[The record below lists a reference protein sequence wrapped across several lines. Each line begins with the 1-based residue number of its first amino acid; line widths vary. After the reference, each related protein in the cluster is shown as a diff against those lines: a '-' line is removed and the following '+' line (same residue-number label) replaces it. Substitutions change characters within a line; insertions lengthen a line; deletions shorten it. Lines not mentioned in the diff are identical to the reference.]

1 MTTPPKAP
9 QPDPRLFNED
19 LAPAP
24 ERKWGT
30 YSIFA
35 LWMSDTHA
43 ISNYAFASSLF
54 VLGLPAWEVF
64 VALLA
69 GISIVYWLMNRM
81 GHAGHRTGVP
91 YPVLARA
98 SWGVYGA
105 NIPALL
111 RAVMAWPGTA
121 SRPGWPRPPWSC

>member
-1 MTTPPKAP
+1 MTTPP

-24 ERKWGT
+24 ERTWGT

-69 GISIVYWLMNRM
+69 GITIVYWLMNRM

-98 SWGVYGA
+98 SWGCTE
-105 NIPALL
+105 P
-111 RAVMAWPGTA
+111 T
-121 SRPGWPRPPWSC
+121 SRRCCAR